1 MKRMALFAA
10 LLAVAA
16 CRKPAEAPATTS
28 STPPP
33 PAAET
38 AATTATTTAT
48 TTAYVPPPDVTVAN
62 APVPTNGLSLWLRAD
77 SGVTAGAGGKVSAWA
92 VEGSTVKAVADSPEK
107 QPNVVQNAIGG
118 KPAIHFDGGANVL
131 ETNINIDPAVSP
143 ELTVIS
149 VFTSD
154 TDKPSPLR
162 KLYGADDGGY
172 DRAAGLDD
180 RATPPNNYTIFGG
193 GAGVIEIMKLAAN
206 TPYLTVD
213 SYDQTKKA
221 LNVWVNGAP
230 AKQNQQIDH
239 GASLPKF
246 YIGGTGTV
254 YHEPWLGNVAE
265 MLVYRRILTDD
276 ERKKVEDYLA
286 AKYGLKLTR

>member
-1 MKRMALFAA
+1 MKRIAIAA
-10 LLAVAA
+10 VLLVLTA
-16 CRKPAEAPATTS
+16 CRKPAEAPVTTS
-28 STPPP
+28 SAPP
-33 PAAET
+33 PAP
-38 AATTATTTAT
+38 AAQTATTTT
-48 TTAYVPPPDVTVAN
+48 TIYVPPADVKATN
-62 APVPTNGLSLWLRAD
+62 AAVPTTGLELWLRAD

-92 VEGSTVKAVADSPEK
+92 VEGSTVKAVADTAEK
-107 QPNVVQNAIGG
+107 QPTLVPNAIGG
-118 KPAIHFDGGANVL
+118 KPAIHFDGGTNIL
-131 ETNINIDPAVSP
+131 EANINIDPAASP

-154 TDKPSPLR
+154 TDAANPLR

-180 RATPPNNYTIFGG
+180 RAEGFNYTIFGG
-193 GAGVIEIMKLAAN
+193 GAGVVGIMKLAAN

-213 SYDQTKKA
+213 SYDQPKKV

-239 GASLPKF
+239 GAGLDKF

-254 YHEPWLGNVAE
+254 YHEPWQGNVAE
-265 MLVYRRILTDD
+265 MLVYHRILTDA
-276 ERKKVEDYLA
+276 ERKTVEDYLA
-286 AKYGLKLTR
+286 GKYGLKLTR

>member
-1 MKRMALFAA
+1 MKRIALFAA
-10 LLAVAA
+10 IFVLAA
-16 CRKPAEAPATTS
+16 CRKPAEVPATTS
-28 STPPP
+28 SEPVAP
-33 PAAET
+33 PAAAQT
-38 AATTATTTAT
+38 DTTATKAP
-48 TTAYVPPPDVTVAN
+48 YVPPADVNVAN
-62 APVPTNGLSLWLRAD
+62 APVPTSGLSLWLRAD

-92 VEGSTVKAVADSPEK
+92 VEGSAVKAVADSPEK

-118 KPAIHFDGGANVL
+118 KPAIHFDGGANML

-162 KLYGADDGGY
+162 KLYGADDGSY

-193 GAGVIEIMKLAAN
+193 GAGVVDIMKLAAN
-206 TPYLTVD
+206 MPYLTVD
-213 SYDQTKKA
+213 SYDQPKKL

-230 AKQNQQIDH
+230 AKQNFAIDH
-239 GASLPKF
+239 GACLDKF

>member
-1 MKRMALFAA
+1 MKRTAFFAA
-10 LLAVAA
+10 LLVLAA
-16 CRKPAEAPATTS
+16 CRKTETPTTTSTTPPPAPATT
-28 STPPP
+28 T
-33 PAAET
+33 T
-38 AATTATTTAT
+38 AATDTTKTI
-48 TTAYVPPPDVTVAN
+48 YVPPPDVNVAN
-62 APVPTNGLSLWLRAD
+62 APVPTSGLSLWLRAD
-77 SGVTAGAGGKVSAWA
+77 SGVTAGADGKVSSWA
-92 VEGSTVKAVADSPEK
+92 VEGSTVKATAGLPETR
-107 QPNVVQNAIGG
+107 PALAQNAIGG
-118 KPAIHFDGGANVL
+118 KPAVHFDGG
-131 ETNINIDPAVSP
+131 TNILEANLNIDPAASP
-143 ELTVIS
+143 QLTVIS

-154 TDKPSPLR
+154 TDAPTPPR

-172 DRAAGLDD
+172 DRAAGLDN
-180 RATPPNNYTIFGG
+180 RADPFNYTVFGG
-193 GAGVIEIMKLAAN
+193 NADVIGIFKLAAN

-213 SYDQTKKA
+213 SYDQTKKM

-239 GASLPKF
+239 GASLDKF

-286 AKYGLKLTR
+286 GKYGLKLTR

>member
-1 MKRMALFAA
+1 MKRIAFLAA
-10 LLAVAA
+10 LLVLAA
-16 CRKPAEAPATTS
+16 CRKPEAPATTS

-33 PAAET
+33 PPAAAQT
-38 AATTATTTAT
+38 DTTATKAP
-48 TTAYVPPPDVTVAN
+48 YVPPADVSVAN
-62 APVPTNGLSLWLRAD
+62 APVPTSGLSLWLRAD

-107 QPNVVQNAIGG
+107 QPTLAQNAVGG

-131 ETNINIDPAVSP
+131 EANVNIDPAASP

-154 TDKPSPLR
+154 TDAASPLR
-162 KLYGADDGGY
+162 KLYGADDGAY

-180 RATPPNNYTIFGG
+180 RATPPDNYAIFGG
-193 GAGVIEIMKLAAN
+193 GAGVVPIMKLAAN

-213 SYDQTKKA
+213 SYDQPKKL

-230 AKQNQQIDH
+230 AKQNFAIDNNA
-239 GASLPKF
+239 GLDKF
-246 YIGGTGTV
+246 YIGSTGTV

>member
-1 MKRMALFAA
+1 VRMKRIAILAA
-10 LLAVAA
+10 LLVFAA
-16 CRKPAEAPATTS
+16 CRKPAETPATTS
-28 STPPP
+28 SATPPP
-33 PAAET
+33 PAQT
-38 AATTATTTAT
+38 ATTATKAP
-48 TTAYVPPPDVTVAN
+48 YVPPADVSVAN
-62 APVPTNGLSLWLRAD
+62 APVPANGLSLWLRAD
-77 SGVTAGAGGKVSAWA
+77 YGVTAGADGKVSSWA
-92 VEGSTVKAVADSPEK
+92 VEGSAVKATADSPEK
-107 QPNVVQNAIGG
+107 QPTVAQNAIGG
-118 KPAIHFDGGANVL
+118 KPAIHFDGGTQILEANL
-131 ETNINIDPAVSP
+131 DIDPAASP

-149 VFTSD
+149 VFTSE
-154 TDKPSPLR
+154 TDAPTPYR

-180 RATPPNNYTIFGG
+180 RAEGTNYTVFGG
-193 GAGVIEIMKLAAN
+193 GAGVVGIFKLASN

-213 SYDQTKKA
+213 SYDQPKKL

-239 GASLPKF
+239 GASLDKF

-265 MLVYRRILTDD
+265 MLVYRRMLTDD

-286 AKYGLKLTR
+286 GKYGLKLTR

>member
-1 MKRMALFAA
+1 MKRIAIAAA
-10 LLAVAA
+10 LLALAA

-28 STPPP
+28 SAPPPP
-33 PAAET
+33 PAAQ
-38 AATTATTTAT
+38 TATTTT
-48 TTAYVPPPDVTVAN
+48 TVYVPPADVNVAN
-62 APVPTNGLSLWLRAD
+62 APVPTNALELWLRAD

-92 VEGSTVKAVADSPEK
+92 VEGSTVKATAAAPEL
-107 QPNVVQNAIGG
+107 QPTLAPNAIGG
-118 KPAIHFDGGANVL
+118 KPAIHFDGGTNMLEAN
-131 ETNINIDPAVSP
+131 IDIDPAVAP
-143 ELTVIS
+143 QLTVIS

-154 TDKPSPLR
+154 TDVASPLR

-180 RATPPNNYTIFGG
+180 RAEGFNYTVFGG
-193 GAGVIEIMKLAAN
+193 DAGVVGIMKLAAN

-213 SYDQTKKA
+213 SYDQTKKV

-230 AKQNQQIDH
+230 AKQNQEADH
-239 GASLPKF
+239 SAGLDKF

-265 MLVYRRILTDD
+265 MLVYRRTLTDD

>member
-1 MKRMALFAA
+1 MKRIAVLAA
-10 LLAVAA
+10 ILVLAA
-16 CRKPAEAPATTS
+16 CKKPEAPATS
-28 STPPP
+28 STAPAPA
-33 PAAET
+33 AAET
-38 AATTATTTAT
+38 TTTAPAAT
-48 TTAYVPPPDVTVAN
+48 YVPPPDVSVAN

-77 SGVTAGAGGKVSAWA
+77 SGVSADGGGKVSAWA
-92 VEGSTVKAVADSPEK
+92 VDGSPVKATAATPEL
-107 QPNVVQNAIGG
+107 QPTLAQNAIGG
-118 KPAIHFDGGANVL
+118 KPAIHFDGGTQMLEANL
-131 ETNINIDPAVSP
+131 NIDPAASP

-149 VFTSD
+149 VFTSE
-154 TDKPSPLR
+154 TDAPTPPR

-180 RATPPNNYTIFGG
+180 RAEGTNYTVFGG
-193 GAGVIEIMKLAAN
+193 GAGVVGIFKLAAN

-213 SYDQTKKA
+213 SYDQPKKL

-239 GASLPKF
+239 SASLEKF

-286 AKYGLKLTR
+286 AKYALKLTR

>member
-1 MKRMALFAA
+1 MKRTAFAV
-10 LLAVAA
+10 LLVLAA

-28 STPPP
+28 SAPP
-33 PAAET
+33 PAP
-38 AATTATTTAT
+38 AAQTTTTAPI
-48 TTAYVPPPDVTVAN
+48 AKYVPPPDVSVAN
-62 APVPTNGLSLWLRAD
+62 AAVPTSGLELWLRAD

-92 VEGSTVKAVADSPEK
+92 VEGSTVKAVADAPEK
-107 QPNVVQNAIGG
+107 QPALVPNAIGG
-118 KPAIHFDGGANVL
+118 KPAIHFDGGTNIL
-131 ETNINIDPAVSP
+131 EANINIDPAAAP

-154 TDKPSPLR
+154 IDAAALH

-180 RATPPNNYTIFGG
+180 RAEGFNYTIFGG
-193 GAGVIEIMKLAAN
+193 SAGVVGIMKLAAN

-213 SYDQTKKA
+213 SYDQTKKV

-230 AKQNQQIDH
+230 AKQNQGIDH
-239 GASLPKF
+239 GASLDKF

-254 YHEPWLGNVAE
+254 YHEPWQGNVAE
-265 MLVYRRILTDD
+265 MLVYHRILTDD

-286 AKYGLKLTR
+286 GKYGLKLTR

>member
-1 MKRMALFAA
+1 MKRTAFFAA
-10 LLAVAA
+10 LLVLAA
-16 CRKPAEAPATTS
+16 CRKTETPTTTSTTPPPAPATT
-28 STPPP
+28 T
-33 PAAET
+33 T
-38 AATTATTTAT
+38 AATDTTKTI
-48 TTAYVPPPDVTVAN
+48 YVPPPDVNVPN
-62 APVPTNGLSLWLRAD
+62 APVPTSGLSLWLRAD
-77 SGVTAGAGGKVSAWA
+77 SGVTAGADGKVSSWA
-92 VEGSTVKAVADSPEK
+92 VEGSTVKATAGLPETR
-107 QPNVVQNAIGG
+107 PALAQNAIGG
-118 KPAIHFDGGANVL
+118 KPAVHFDGG
-131 ETNINIDPAVSP
+131 TNILEANLNIDPAASP
-143 ELTVIS
+143 QLTVIS

-154 TDKPSPLR
+154 TDAPTPPR

-172 DRAAGLDD
+172 DRAAGLDN
-180 RATPPNNYTIFGG
+180 RADPFNYTVFGG
-193 GAGVIEIMKLAAN
+193 NADVIGIFKLAAN

-213 SYDQTKKA
+213 SYDQTKKM

-239 GASLPKF
+239 GASLDKF

-286 AKYGLKLTR
+286 GKYGLKLTR

>member
-1 MKRMALFAA
+1 M
-10 LLAVAA
+10 
-16 CRKPAEAPATTS
+16 
-28 STPPP
+28 
-33 PAAET
+33 
-38 AATTATTTAT
+38 
-48 TTAYVPPPDVTVAN
+48 
-62 APVPTNGLSLWLRAD
+62 
-77 SGVTAGAGGKVSAWA
+77 
-92 VEGSTVKAVADSPEK
+92 
-107 QPNVVQNAIGG
+107 
-118 KPAIHFDGGANVL
+118 
-131 ETNINIDPAVSP
+131 
-143 ELTVIS
+143 IS

-154 TDKPSPLR
+154 TDVASPPR

-180 RATPPNNYTIFGG
+180 RAEGFNYTVFGG
-193 GAGVIEIMKLAAN
+193 DAGVVGIMKLAAN

-213 SYDQTKKA
+213 SYDQTKKV

-230 AKQNQQIDH
+230 AKQNQATDH
-239 GASLPKF
+239 GAGLDKF

-265 MLVYRRILTDD
+265 MLVYRRTLSDD